1 MPYLSCTWGR
11 KSAVEAI
18 GLKLLGKKKKRK
30 RKPGLEVNLFTYLQ
44 NNIFSNMAHL
54 FCFKVLCLSYL
65 INCADSASCFLFIC
79 LLLVVGFFS
88 PQCLRGMLGSGM
100 GLLSGRFMP
109 FPTLFWNACWALAV
123 FQVVNIIPAC
133 FPPSALFCGLQLQGL
148 FVWVRSSRDFII
160 YRIF

>member
-18 GLKLLGKKKKRK
+18 ELKLLGKKKRK

-123 FQVVNIIPAC
+123 FQVVNITPAC

-160 YRIF
+160 YCIF